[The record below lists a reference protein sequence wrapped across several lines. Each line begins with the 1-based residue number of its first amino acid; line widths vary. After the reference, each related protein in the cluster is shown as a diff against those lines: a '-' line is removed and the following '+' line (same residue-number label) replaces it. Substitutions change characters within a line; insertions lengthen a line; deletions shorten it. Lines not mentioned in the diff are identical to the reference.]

1 MLRLK
6 TLACAACAT
15 FAAAATPA
23 AAAGILDL
31 AGLISV
37 QAYEATNTLSDGSG
51 AWAANDARLTQRL
64 AVLTAA
70 NRDFGIFPG
79 TENYD
84 IFVSDEAGNLDAGG
98 RYLTIEGNCTVPYVC
113 FNVTGVSLKFG
124 ALEHFATVLTRA
136 VYGRPNSFEPDTAGR
151 AVDGDLNTYTRLG
164 DTIGLGEDARMAI
177 TVGFE
182 GLNFGDGGGAVPE
195 PSTWAML
202 ILGFATAGGA
212 LRRARRPATAA

>member
-6 TLACAACAT
+6 ALACAGAL
-15 FAAAATPA
+15 AAAATPA
-23 AAAGILDL
+23 DAAGILDL
-31 AGLISV
+31 AGLTSV

-51 AWAANDARLTQRL
+51 AWLANDTRLTQRL
-64 AVLTAA
+64 AVLTAD

-84 IFVSDEAGNLDAGG
+84 IFVSDEDGNLDAGG

-124 ALEHFATVLTRA
+124 ALEHFATVLARA
-136 VYGRPNSFEPDTAGR
+136 VYGRANSFVPNTAGF
-151 AVDGDLNTYTRLG
+151 AVDGNLNTYTQLG

-182 GLNFGDGGGAVPE
+182 GLDFGDGGVVPE
-195 PSTWAML
+195 PSAWAVL
-202 ILGFATAGGA
+202 VLGFAGAGAA
-212 LRRARRPATAA
+212 LRRARRPAAA

>member
-6 TLACAACAT
+6 TLLCAGA
-15 FAAAATPA
+15 FAVAATPA

-31 AGLISV
+31 TGLTSIH
-37 QAYEATNTLSDGSG
+37 AYEATNTLSDGSG
-51 AWAANDARLTQRL
+51 SWLADDARLIQRL
-64 AVLTAA
+64 AVLTAD

-84 IFVSDEAGNLDAGG
+84 IFLSDEDGNLDAGG

-136 VYGRPNSFEPDTAGR
+136 VYGRPNSFVPDTAEF
-151 AVDGDLNTYTRLG
+151 AVDGNLDTYTRLG
-164 DTIGLGEDARMAI
+164 DTIGMGEDARMAI

-182 GLNFGDGGGAVPE
+182 GLNFGDSGVVPE
-195 PSTWAML
+195 PSTWAVL
-202 ILGFATAGGA
+202 VLGFASAGAA
-212 LRRARRPATAA
+212 LRRARRQTAA

>member
-1 MLRLK
+1 MLRFK
-6 TLACAACAT
+6 TLAFAGLL
-15 FAAAATPA
+15 AAAASPA

-31 AGLISV
+31 TGLTSV

-51 AWAANDARLTQRL
+51 AWLAGDARLTQRL
-64 AVLTAA
+64 ALLTAD

-136 VYGRPNSFEPDTAGR
+136 VYGRANSFVPDTAQF
-151 AVDGDLNTYTRLG
+151 AVDGNLNTYTRLG
-164 DTIGLGEDARMAI
+164 DTIGMGEDARMAI

-182 GLNFGDGGGAVPE
+182 GLAFDNGGGGAVPE
-195 PSTWAML
+195 PSTWAVL
-202 ILGFATAGGA
+202 ILGFAATGAA
-212 LRRARRPATAA
+212 LRRARRPAAA